1 MTMRQP
7 DPLAELFPPF
17 GLQIAAGPLSMRV
30 FRDADFDEYAQ
41 LLNEPIFATLD
52 APEVFSWCREEP
64 AERVRSGIRFQ
75 WETRVG
81 MRPANWSLNFG
92 VWHYDSLIGAQDVR
106 ATDFA
111 TCRTISSGSWLTL
124 AMHGKGLGKL
134 MRQAMLVFAFDHLG
148 ALRAESGAVIGND
161 ASAGV
166 SRACGYLDNGVGVD
180 AETGWQH
187 PIQRFLLTPADFR
200 RPAETVTVTGLT
212 AELLAMLGA
221 DHARDDDDAPAQQDV
236 HQLPPRPAI
245 EPGPKHDA

>member
-1 MTMRQP
+1 MHHP

-17 GLQIAAGPLSMRV
+17 GLQIAAGPLSMRL
-30 FRDADFDEYAQ
+30 FRDSDFEEYAR
-41 LLNEPIFATLD
+41 LLNEPVFANLD
-52 APEVFSWCREEP
+52 APEVFSWYRDEP

-75 WETRVG
+75 WDTRASLC
-81 MRPANWSLNFG
+81 PSKWALNFG
-92 VWHYDSLIGAQDVR
+92 VWHEDSLIGAQDVR

-111 TCRTISSGSWLTL
+111 KCRTISSGSWLTL

-166 SRACGYLDNGVGVD
+166 SRACGYVDNGTEVD

-187 PIQRFLLTPADFR
+187 PIQKFLLAAADFR
-200 RPAETVTVTGLT
+200 RPTEVVTVTGLT
-212 AELLAMLGA
+212 SDLLAMLGA
-221 DHARDDDDAPAQQDV
+221 DHGDGDDDADT
-236 HQLPPRPAI
+236 
-245 EPGPKHDA
+245 E

>member
-1 MTMRQP
+1 MRQV
-7 DPLAELFPPF
+7 DPLADLFPPF
-17 GLQIAAGPLSMRV
+17 GLQISAGPLSMRL
-30 FRDADFDEYAQ
+30 FRDADFEEYAR
-41 LLNEPIFATLD
+41 LLNEPVFADLD
-52 APEVFSWCREEP
+52 APEVFSWYRDEP
-64 AERVRSGIRFQ
+64 TERARSGIRFQ
-75 WETRVG
+75 WNMRVG
-81 MRPANWSLNFG
+81 LCPAKWSLNFG
-92 VWHYDSLIGAQDVR
+92 VWHEDSLIGAQDVR

-111 TCRTISSGSWLTL
+111 KCRTINSGSWLTL

-166 SRACGYLDNGVGVD
+166 SRACGYIDNGTEVN

-212 AELLAMLGA
+212 PELLTMLGA
-221 DHARDDDDAPAQQDV
+221 DHSAGDNDADT
-236 HQLPPRPAI
+236 
-245 EPGPKHDA
+245 D